1 MDGSPEDDYAARS
14 GGISSGYTD
23 GVIIVTETVPAQL
36 DDVAFPVARGCPFAE
51 PAEYTRAR
59 AQRPISKVH
68 LQGGTEAWWVSR
80 YDEGRAILADRRFSS
95 DRRHDNFP
103 TPGPDRSVRE
113 RFRSQPPAMI
123 GMDGAEHA
131 AARRAVIG
139 EFTVKRLAAL
149 QPRIQEI
156 VDQFID
162 GLLASEQRPVDLVKA
177 LSLPVPSLVICEML
191 GVPYDEH
198 DYFQSRTTLV
208 IRRSTPPDERKRA
221 FDELRA
227 YLDELLTRKEAEP
240 GDDLFSR
247 QIARQHEAG
256 ALDHPG
262 LVSTAFLLLAAGHET
277 TANMISLGVIG
288 LLDNPEQLAAIKAD
302 PSRTPLAVE
311 ELLRYFTIVETATS
325 RVATEDVQIGGV
337 DIKADDGVVISGLS
351 ANWDPAVF
359 ENPAELD
366 LERGARH
373 HIAFGYGPHQCLG
386 QNLARLELQI
396 VFDTLFRRIPTLRL
410 ATAVDDLK
418 LKIDGGIYGAYELP
432 VTW

>member
-1 MDGSPEDDYAARS
+1 M
-14 GGISSGYTD
+14 
-23 GVIIVTETVPAQL
+23 TETVSSDLADPEFPA
-36 DDVAFPVARGCPFAE
+36 ARGCPFAE
-51 PAEYTRAR
+51 PAEYAQLRERA
-59 AQRPISKVH
+59 PISKVR
-68 LQGGTEAWWVSR
+68 LVSGMQAWWASG
-80 YDEGRAILADRRFSS
+80 YEEGRAILADRRFSS

-103 TPGPDRSVRE
+103 NPSGDPTFRE
-113 RFRSQPPAMI
+113 RFRSQPPSLI

-156 VDQFID
+156 VDRFID
-162 GLLASEQRPVDLVKA
+162 AMLAADQRPVDLVQA

-191 GVPYDEH
+191 GAPYADH
-198 DYFQSRTTLV
+198 DFFQSRTTAL
-208 IRRSTPPDERKRA
+208 IRRTTATEDRQRS

-227 YLDELLTRKEAEP
+227 YMSDLITRKETEP

-247 QIARQHEAG
+247 QIARQRADG
-256 ALDHPG
+256 TFDHAS
-262 LVSTAFLLLAAGHET
+262 LVSMAFLLLLAGHET
-277 TANMISLGVIG
+277 TANMISLGVVA
-288 LLDNPEQLAAIKAD
+288 LLEHPEQLALIKAD
-302 PSRTPLAVE
+302 PAKTPLAVE
-311 ELLRYFTIVETATS
+311 ELLRYFAIVETATS
-325 RVATEDVQIGGV
+325 RVATEDVRIGGV
-337 DIKADDGVVISGLS
+337 TIKADEGVVVSGLS

-359 ENPAELD
+359 GNPAELD
-366 LERGARH
+366 LGRGARH

-410 ATAVDDLK
+410 AAPVDDIPFK
-418 LKIDGGIYGAYELP
+418 TDSTIYGAYELP